1 MKNKIQQSEKSLQRK
16 IQQAKSDFESNLIAS
31 FHSTTSSSPSSAVYS
46 YIRSI
51 SGQASLP
58 AVMTLDNQ
66 SAASDMEK
74 ASLFN
79 QYFHSV
85 FTTSP
90 PSLLPST
97 EMTSPISFID
107 NVTFNELDVF
117 KALRSLDTSK
127 AMGCDGISP
136 MVLKH
141 CAMAI
146 YQPLYHL
153 FSLSLSQFY
162 LPLEWRTHLV
172 KPVYKSG
179 DKSSIQNYRPISL
192 LCIVSK
198 ILEKIFYDNI
208 VEYVT
213 QATSVHQFEVALL
226 YNSCCSFITRS
237 LLLSHN
243 LMLCT
248 WTLKKLLTLWPITSF

>member
-1 MKNKIQQSEKSLQRK
+1 MIWKKL
-16 IQQAKSDFESNLIAS
+16 A
-31 FHSTTSSSPSSAVYS
+31 Y
-46 YIRSI
+46 SI
-51 SGQASLP
+51 STSILVLP
-58 AVMTLDNQ
+58 QVLP
-66 SAASDMEK
+66 
-74 ASLFN
+74 L
-79 QYFHSV
+79 YC
-85 FTTSP
+85 
-90 PSLLPST
+90 LLV
-97 EMTSPISFID
+97 D
-107 NVTFNELDVF
+107 NVIFNKLDVF
-117 KALRSLDTSK
+117 KALRSLDTLK

-179 DKSSIQNYRPISL
+179 DKSSVRNYRPISL

-198 ILEKIFYDNI
+198 ILEKIVYESI

-213 QATSVHQFEVALL
+213 QPHQSTSLGSLEVALL

-248 WTLKKLLTLWPITSF
+248 WTLKKPLTLWLITSF